1 MIGPLRTMNAPH
13 RTTLPTTMRR
23 GEFWIVPEETEGGA
37 RGASHV
43 RWGAPAE
50 LTSLVPVVLVHGGGG
65 QSLDWSLTPDGR
77 PGWAHMLIDAGHPV
91 YLPDRPG
98 HGRSAYDRAVH
109 GDILARATPDD
120 LQAVFAPGEDDPR
133 FSAHTGWPWPRTLGH
148 PEFNRL
154 VAGTQPVLADIA
166 RSNHLDGKM
175 LSTLLREVGPA
186 IVITHSA
193 GAPAGWLAAEQVP
206 ELVATLVAIEPIGP
220 PGADLGVRG
229 RLSFGLTASRPATV
243 DESICTVDIDRPP
256 VLHGLARVPVA
267 VVSADASGRDE
278 SCQNTAA
285 FLKRSGVD
293 AEHIRLSDHGISGAG
308 HGLIY
313 ERDHHRSLSV
323 ILRWIGQTLE
333 MAQLPRP

>member
-50 LTSLVPVVLVHGGGG
+50 LTSHVPVVLVHGGGG

-133 FSAHTGWPWPRTLGH
+133 FLRTPVGLG
-148 PEFNRL
+148 
-154 VAGTQPVLADIA
+154 
-166 RSNHLDGKM
+166 
-175 LSTLLREVGPA
+175 
-186 IVITHSA
+186 
-193 GAPAGWLAAEQVP
+193 
-206 ELVATLVAIEPIGP
+206 
-220 PGADLGVRG
+220 
-229 RLSFGLTASRPATV
+229 
-243 DESICTVDIDRPP
+243 
-256 VLHGLARVPVA
+256 RVP
-267 VVSADASGRDE
+267 SAIPSSIAWWPEPNPFS
-278 SCQNTAA
+278 
-285 FLKRSGVD
+285 
-293 AEHIRLSDHGISGAG
+293 
-308 HGLIY
+308 
-313 ERDHHRSLSV
+313 
-323 ILRWIGQTLE
+323 QTLRGAITS
-333 MAQLPRP
+333 MAKC